1 MHYPDSA
8 ISGPVLPSDVHHVS
22 VEKVISVPAKRVW
35 TALDEFGHVSEYN
48 PHVATSKIVDGPE
61 TGVGATREC
70 VFEDGGRIEE
80 EITEYSP
87 GSNYTVEFIDV
98 GSMPLKRN
106 RVQISVEE
114 RGDTAA
120 AVTMAATFE
129 PKYGF
134 VGTVM
139 AKLVMVPRFRR
150 TFEETLDGLEA
161 YVIAD
166 RKGNTE
172 RGRTDAVSE

>member
-1 MHYPDSA
+1 MHT
-8 ISGPVLPSDVHHVS
+8 VS
-22 VEKVISVPAKRVW
+22 VEKLISVPAEDAW
-35 TALDEFGHVSEYN
+35 AALDEFGRVSEYN
-48 PHVATSKIVDGPE
+48 PHVATSKIINGPE

-80 EITEYSP
+80 EIVEYSP

-98 GSMPLKRN
+98 GSMPLKQN
-106 RVQISVEE
+106 RVQIRVEE

-134 VGTVM
+134 LGTIM
-139 AKLVMVPRFRR
+139 AKVMMESRFRK
-150 TFEETLDGLEA
+150 TFEEVLDGLEA
-161 YVIAD
+161 HVLANEAAD
-166 RKGNTE
+166 TKRN
-172 RGRTDAVSE
+172 

>member
-1 MHYPDSA
+1 MHT
-8 ISGPVLPSDVHHVS
+8 VS
-22 VEKVISVPAKRVW
+22 VEKVISVPAEDAW
-35 TALDEFGHVSEYN
+35 AALDEFGRVSAYN
-48 PHVATSKIVDGPE
+48 PHVATSKIINGPE

-80 EITEYSP
+80 EIVEYSP

-114 RGDTAA
+114 RGDAA

-134 VGTVM
+134 VGTIM
-139 AKLVMVPRFRR
+139 AKLVMESRFRS
-150 TFEETLDGLEA
+150 TFEEVLDGLEA
-161 YVIAD
+161 YVLANRED
-166 RKGNTE
+166 STE
-172 RGRTDAVSE
+172 TEQTGVLSE

>member
-1 MHYPDSA
+1 MHN
-8 ISGPVLPSDVHHVS
+8 VS
-22 VEKVISVPAKRVW
+22 VEKVISVPAKHVW

-48 PHVATSKIVDGPE
+48 PHVATSKIIDGPE

-70 VFEDGGRIEE
+70 VFEDGDRIEE
-80 EITEYSP
+80 EIIEYSP
-87 GSNYTVEFIDV
+87 ESNYTVEFIDV

-114 RGDTAA
+114 RGDAT
-120 AVTMAATFE
+120 AVTMAATFK

-134 VGTVM
+134 FGTVM
-139 AKLVMVPRFRR
+139 AKLMMESRFRK
-150 TFEETLDGLEA
+150 TFEEVLDGLEA

-166 RKGNTE
+166 REGNTE
-172 RGRTDAVSE
+172 RV